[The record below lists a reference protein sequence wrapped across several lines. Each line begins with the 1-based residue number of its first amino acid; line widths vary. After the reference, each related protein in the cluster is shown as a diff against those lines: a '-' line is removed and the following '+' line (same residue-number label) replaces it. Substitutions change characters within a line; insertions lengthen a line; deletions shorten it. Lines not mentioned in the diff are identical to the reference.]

1 LKMKVCKFG
10 GTSVADASQ
19 ISKVVQIIQSD
30 PERRI
35 VVVSAPGKRNPS
47 DTKVTDM
54 LIALAKAAMEAR
66 PFEDELRAVV
76 ERFGQ
81 IQRAFGLDG
90 TLTNQIEQ
98 DLRSRLAGNKQDKM
112 VFLDMIKA
120 AGEDYCARL
129 VAEVLKTKGIAARY
143 VNPRDAGLLLSNDF
157 GNAQVLPES
166 YQNLAALR
174 QIGQVIVFPGFF
186 GYTRDGRLATFP
198 RGGSDITGSILAA
211 AVKADLYENFT
222 DVDCVYAVD
231 PRIVPDAPPIR
242 VLTYRE
248 MRELSYTGFGVFH
261 DEAVVPAVK
270 AAVPICLKNTNN
282 PTSPG
287 TMIVPRRDYR
297 HGEVT
302 GIASA
307 GGFSTIYIGKYMMNR
322 QIGFGRRLLQIL
334 EDNRLSFEHVP
345 SGIDNMSVILKTGG
359 LKGSVEQQVLQ
370 RIKKELEPDEL
381 SVEHDLALI
390 MVVGEGMRYA
400 VGLAAR
406 ACGAL
411 AASGVN
417 IEMIN
422 QGASEISIMFG
433 VKQADQIKAVRALSK
448 ALLGVGN
455 P

>member
-1 LKMKVCKFG
+1 MKVCKFG